1 MKLPC
6 GPIRSSSE
14 HACVYAV
21 TILNTDHATGY
32 VSITTL
38 GTQLVTY
45 RFRVV
50 IFIHKFITHY
60 LIEEGECYA
69 VGMLFSIGGVTPGGG
84 TPYSGLYGEPPP
96 KRGGFFK
103 LAVYRYKR
111 GGKIAILVYERV
123 MRSAAK

>member
-60 LIEEGECYA
+60 LIEEGECFA
-69 VGMLFSIGGVTPGGG
+69 VGMLFGIGGVTPKGGG
-84 TPYSGLYGEPPP
+84 GLLIVGYTGSLRPKGVAFLSSQYIGIKGE
-96 KRGGFFK
+96 GK
-103 LAVYRYKR
+103 LPF
-111 GGKIAILVYERV
+111 
-123 MRSAAK
+123 